1 MHHQRDSFDA
11 DVGSGIAGMAVFMG
25 MLLVLLVAFVIV
37 VTVVFVVRTFVK
49 YPEKRKTLW
58 IALAVCVACSMGA
71 EIVYKLTAS
80 GGAIALVGI
89 GVAVL
94 LITCLA
100 VDLKNRDTL
109 MRENV
114 NLIDEVLHT
123 SWWGSE
129 DKPRV
134 ETEDA
139 QLAA

>member
-11 DVGSGIAGMAVFMG
+11 DVGAGILGIGITLGIF
-25 MLLVLLVAFVIV
+25 LVLLVAFVIV

-58 IALAVCVACSMGA
+58 IAFAVCVASCIGA
-71 EIVYKLTAS
+71 GVLYKLTAS
-80 GGAIALVGI
+80 GGSIALGGI
-89 GVAVL
+89 GIAVL

-123 SWWGSE
+123 PWWGSE
-129 DKPRV
+129 DKPRL
-134 ETEDA
+134 EFEDA
-139 QLAA
+139 QVAA